1 MQRLIVSTSAL
12 VLGFALASAAAEA
25 QNVQGPGAPNFG
37 LTSNP
42 QNGGIINTA
51 PNANT
56 ATGQRPL
63 YNYAPGDQGAQARP
77 TSKHATG
84 GYRR

>member
-42 QNGGIINTA
+42 QNGGTTSTA
-51 PNANT
+51 PSANT
-56 ATGQRPL
+56 GAERPL
-63 YNYAPGDQGAQARP
+63 FNYAPGNSAQARP